1 MEHLLK
7 QFEDLVTVFRH
18 NLFLQ
23 ARLKLTALYVL
34 TVAVIV
40 CGFSL
45 FLFTS
50 ITHNLHDAGD
60 DDFANPD
67 SRTHFINHTLEPIQT
82 TLIFTD
88 LFIILS
94 AAGLSYWLAGKTL
107 KPVERSL
114 EAQRLFAANASHELR
129 TPLAVMK
136 NDSEVTLRDKH
147 ASSSELRSALTSN
160 IEEIQKMSHLVE
172 DLLVLARSEH
182 AQLPSVTRVNI
193 NELQGGVIA
202 KLLPLADRK
211 GLKLISSIE
220 GVVRLRGNKQAL
232 ERVLVNLI
240 QNSIEHTPIGGV
252 IEVSTKIDRGQV
264 LILVHDTWVGIAAE
278 DLPNIFERFYK
289 GRLGDEKSGSGLG
302 LAIVKEIVTQHEGS
316 ISVESV
322 EHKGTDV
329 WLHFP
334 SE

>member
-7 QFEDLVTVFRH
+7 QFEDWGTAFRH

-23 ARLKLTALYVL
+23 ARLKLTVLYVL

-67 SRTHFINHTLEPIQT
+67 SRTHFINRTLEPIQT
-82 TLIFTD
+82 TIIFTD

-94 AAGLSYWLAGKTL
+94 AAGLSYWLAGRTL

-160 IEEIQKMSHLVE
+160 IEEIQKMSRLVE

-182 AQLPSVTRVNI
+182 AQLPSVTRVSI
-193 NELQGGVIA
+193 NELQEEVIA

-211 GLKLISSIE
+211 GLKLTSSIE
-220 GVVRLRGNKQAL
+220 GVVRIRGNKQAL

-240 QNSIEHTPIGGV
+240 QNSIEHTPTDGSIV
-252 IEVSTKIDRGQV
+252 VSTKIDAGQV
-264 LILVHDTWVGIAAE
+264 SILVHDTGVGIAAE

-289 GRLGDEKSGSGLG
+289 GRLGNEKNGSGLG
-302 LAIVKEIVTQHEGS
+302 LAIVKEIVTQHEGL
-316 ISVESV
+316 ISVESI
-322 EHKGTDV
+322 EHEGTDV
-329 WLHFP
+329 SLRFP
-334 SE
+334 AA